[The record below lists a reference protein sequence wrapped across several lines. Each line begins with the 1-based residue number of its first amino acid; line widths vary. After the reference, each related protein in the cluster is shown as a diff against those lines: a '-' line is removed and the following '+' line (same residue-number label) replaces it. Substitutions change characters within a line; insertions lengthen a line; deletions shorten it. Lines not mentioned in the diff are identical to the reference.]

1 MATKKEEVKFEDNL
15 AELENIVRKL
25 ESGDVALE
33 DAIAEFQKGMKI
45 SETLK
50 KTLNEAEETL
60 VKIVGKNDQESD
72 FSPEQK
78 DY

>member
-1 MATKKEEVKFEDNL
+1 MATKKEDVKFEDNL

-60 VKIVGKNDQESD
+60 IKIVGKNDQESD

>member
-50 KTLNEAEETL
+50 KTLNEAEQTL
-60 VKIVGKNDQESD
+60 VKIVDKDDNESE
-72 FSPEQK
+72 FSAEQK
-78 DY
+78 EY

>member
-1 MATKKEEVKFEDNL
+1 MATKKEDVKFEDNL

-50 KTLNEAEETL
+50 KTLNEAEKTL